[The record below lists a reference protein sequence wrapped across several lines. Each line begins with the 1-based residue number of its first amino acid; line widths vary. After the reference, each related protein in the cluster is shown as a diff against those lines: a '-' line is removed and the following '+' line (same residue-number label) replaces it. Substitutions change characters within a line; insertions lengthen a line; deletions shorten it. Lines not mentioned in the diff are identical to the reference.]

1 MSSHHFGNK
10 PYLKEDT
17 PLDKIEYRA
26 DQRPLDQKAV
36 DALEVSL
43 HKEGLTN
50 PIILS
55 SRLGPESRVLIAG
68 GHRLA
73 AARKC
78 FWKTIPSFVREMTEQ
93 EEQLC
98 VISEN
103 LARAEL
109 SKLERAEQIAAWFR
123 LTGKTI
129 TKDAPILPPD
139 TPADVVA
146 QFEPTQLVPV
156 PSIRA
161 AAKEIGV
168 NREAVRRSVKIDDI
182 TPEAKKTAHDVGLH
196 NNQAALLEIAS
207 YADEDQV
214 QAVKDISERI
224 RKAKEAS
231 RPAKSPSTTASAA
244 VPSTTASASKSPAV
258 PSASGLKEWSREVA
272 ERLITKAGKH
282 GGLGCCFGGSEK
294 YITLPKEVWIKHAK
308 AILAAAEAMPD
319 APAETATDLTEQ
331 EQASVAACL

>member
-17 PLDKIEYRA
+17 PLDKIEYRP
-26 DQRPLDQKAV
+26 DHRPLDPKAV
-36 DALEVSL
+36 AALEVSL

-73 AARKC
+73 AARGC
-78 FWKTIPSFVREMTEQ
+78 YWKTIPSFIREMTEL

-109 SKLERAEQIAAWFR
+109 TKLERAEQIAAWFK

-129 TKDAPILPPD
+129 TEDAPILPPD
-139 TPADVVA
+139 TPADVAA
-146 QFEPTQLVPV
+146 QFEPTQNV
-156 PSIRA
+156 SMRA
-161 AAKEIGV
+161 AAKESGI

-182 TPEAKKTAHDVGLH
+182 TPDAKKAAREVGLA

-214 QAVKDISERI
+214 QAVKDVSERI
-224 RKAKEAS
+224 RKAKEAG
-231 RPAKSPSTTASAA
+231 RPAKTPNEVRQAASHPAK
-244 VPSTTASASKSPAV
+244 KSPAA
-258 PSASGLKEWSREVA
+258 PLPEWSREVA
-272 ERLITKAGKH
+272 DRLLIKSNKH
-282 GGLGCCFGGSEK
+282 GGLGCCFGGSER

-319 APAETATDLTEQ
+319 APAEKKATVLTEQ

>member
-17 PLDKIEYRA
+17 LLDKIIVRP

-36 DALEVSL
+36 AALEVSL

-73 AARKC
+73 AARGC
-78 FWKTIPSFVREMTEQ
+78 FWKTIPSFVREMTEL

-109 SKLERAEQIAAWFR
+109 TKLERAEQIAAWFR

-129 TKDAPILPPD
+129 TEDDPILPAD
-139 TPADVVA
+139 TPAAEASMRSV
-146 QFEPTQLVPV
+146 
-156 PSIRA
+156 
-161 AAKEIGV
+161 AKEIGV
-168 NREAVRRSVKIDDI
+168 NRESVRRSVKIDDI
-182 TPEAKKTAHDVGLH
+182 TPDAKKAAREVGLA
-196 NNQAALLEIAS
+196 NNQAALLEITS

-214 QAVKDISERI
+214 QAAKDISERI
-224 RKAKEAS
+224 RKVKEAVK
-231 RPAKSPSTTASAA
+231 AAKKSPTGESYQS
-244 VPSTTASASKSPAV
+244 
-258 PSASGLKEWSREVA
+258 WSREMA
-272 ERLITKAGKH
+272 ERLIIKSNKH

-294 YITLPKEVWIKHAK
+294 FITLPKDVWIKHAK
-308 AILAAAEAMPD
+308 AILAAAKAMPD
-319 APAETATDLTEQ
+319 APAEKTTDLTEQ
-331 EQASVAACL
+331 EQEQAAPASV